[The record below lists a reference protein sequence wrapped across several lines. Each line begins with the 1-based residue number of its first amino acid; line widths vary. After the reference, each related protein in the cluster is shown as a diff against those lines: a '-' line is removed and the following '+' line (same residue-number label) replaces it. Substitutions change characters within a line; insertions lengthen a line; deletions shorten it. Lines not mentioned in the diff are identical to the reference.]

1 MVARKGET
9 MKNIIFAAVALV
21 VVIATICLVPCNTTN
36 TEYLRV
42 HIRANSN
49 SQTDQ
54 AVKYKVKAAVVD
66 YLTPYIA
73 YADTKQKAMSVVES
87 KLRELEHIADNVL
100 AAEGFAYKCRARL
113 ATEQFP
119 TRSYNGFTL
128 NEGVYDALI
137 LELGSGSGD
146 NWWCVVYPPL
156 CFVGGESN
164 GTNGIVYR
172 SLIRKIIDDFAAKH
186 NAD

>member
-1 MVARKGET
+1 
-9 MKNIIFAAVALV
+9 MKKIILAAAALI
-21 VVIATICLVPCNTTN
+21 VVIAIICLVPCNTTN
-36 TEYLRV
+36 AEYLRV
-42 HIRANSN
+42 HIRADSN

-73 YADTKQKAMSVVES
+73 YADTKQKAMSVVED
-87 KLRELEHIADNVL
+87 KLHELEQVADNVL
-100 AAEGFAYKCRARL
+100 VSEGFAYKCHARL

-128 NEGVYDALI
+128 DEGVYDALI

-146 NWWCVVYPPL
+146 NWCCVCPGCRRAV
-156 CFVGGESN
+156 
-164 GTNGIVYR
+164 
-172 SLIRKIIDDFAAKH
+172 
-186 NAD
+186 

>member
-1 MVARKGET
+1 
-9 MKNIIFAAVALV
+9 MKNILFAVAALV
-21 VVIATICLVPCNTTN
+21 AVVALICLVPCKQAN
-36 TEYLRV
+36 TEYLRI
-42 HIRANSN
+42 HIRADSN
-49 SQTDQ
+49 SQADQ
-54 AVKYKVKAAVVD
+54 TVKYKVKAAVVD

-73 YADTKQKAMSVVES
+73 YADTKQKAMAVVKDKLQQLESV
-87 KLRELEHIADNVL
+87 ADSVL

-119 TRSYNGFTL
+119 ARSYNGFAL
-128 NEGVYDALI
+128 SEGMYDALI
-137 LELGSGSGD
+137 LELGSGTGD

-186 NAD
+186 SVD